1 MGVTRM
7 PRRLAVVAAA
17 LVAAVA
23 VSGCGIVRPAG
34 DAPLRYR
41 DAIFST
47 VTITRDL
54 QYGSAPDGNGN
65 PVALKLDLYQPP
77 ATDTVNKRPAIV
89 WVHGGGFTAA
99 TRRSGPSPDL
109 ANKFAKLGYVTVSIN
124 YRLSGPASGCVGTG
138 FPPQCITATFDAQHD
153 AQAAIRWL
161 RAHAA
166 TYGIDSGRIAIGG
179 ESAGGITATLAGLRA
194 DDPGT
199 SGNPGF
205 SSSVR
210 AFSSI
215 SGGILNGVFVDAGD
229 TAGIFFHGT
238 ADNIVPV
245 LLVGGHGQNLARRRH
260 DALPGAVRRCGPRA
274 VRPVRR
280 PDVHAHLLLLLLGAR
295 PSARGRSAGWRRP
308 GPPSGRHSSTEL
320 ERRDPPR

>member
-1 MGVTRM
+1 
-7 PRRLAVVAAA
+7 LAVVAAA

-23 VSGCGIVRPAG
+23 VSGCGILRPPG

-47 VTITRDL
+47 VTITRDH
-54 QYGSAPDGNGN
+54 QYGTAPDRNGN
-65 PVALKLDLYQPP
+65 PVALRLDLYRPP
-77 ATDTVNKRPAIV
+77 SSDRVNKRPAIV
-89 WVHGGGFTAA
+89 WVHGGGFTGGDKG
-99 TRRSGPSPDL
+99 SGVSPDL

-124 YRLSGPASGCVGTG
+124 YRLSGPATGCVGTG
-138 FPPQCITATFDAQHD
+138 FPPECITATFDAQHD

-161 RAHAA
+161 RANA
-166 TYGIDSGRIAIGG
+166 TNYGIDPSRIAIGG

-215 SGGILNGVFVDAGD
+215 SGGILDGIFVDASD
-229 TAGIFFHGT
+229 TAGIFFAGT
-238 ADNIVPV
+238 ADRIVPASWSV
-245 LLVGGHGQNLARRRH
+245 DTVNNL
-260 DALPGAVRRCGPRA
+260 RA
-274 VRPVRR
+274 VGKTPYLELYEGAGHV
-280 PDVHAHLLLLLLGAR
+280 PYAQFGQQMFTHTSYYFYWALDLAHAAG
-295 PSARGRSAGWRRP
+295 PSAAA
-308 GPPSGRHSSTEL
+308 L
-320 ERRDPPR
+320 E